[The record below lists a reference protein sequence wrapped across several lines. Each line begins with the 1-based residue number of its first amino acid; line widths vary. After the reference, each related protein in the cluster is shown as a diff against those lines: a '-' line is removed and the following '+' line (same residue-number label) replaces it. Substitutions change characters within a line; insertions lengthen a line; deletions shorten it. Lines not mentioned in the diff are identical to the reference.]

1 MNGADKSNLI
11 IEEANEIVENYIKR
25 KREFRLI
32 KSKKKNHR
40 GAGIVLSVLTTIAAV
55 ILLYIIKFI

>member
-11 IEEANEIVENYIKR
+11 IEEANEIVENYIKK

-32 KSKKKNHR
+32 KSKKKKHR

>member
-32 KSKKKNHR
+32 KSKKKKHR
-40 GAGIVLSVLTTIAAV
+40 GTGIVLSVLTTIAAV